1 MGEIDGI
8 TCFPPQHCLM
18 CREDVRGKKK
28 QMDPDVKLW
37 ETVKDLGGCI
47 FFFHFR
53 LGFHIINNLEN
64 KEVQKG
70 DKETEKKKPF
80 KPDPLPR
87 CLLSI

>member
-47 FFFHFR
+47 FFFIS
-53 LGFHIINNLEN
+53 G
-64 KEVQKG
+64 
-70 DKETEKKKPF
+70 
-80 KPDPLPR
+80 
-87 CLLSI
+87 